1 MEPTTPKTTPL
12 RCLTG
17 ALLAGTLGLLLYRLT
32 SAIAY
37 SFATHPMTSHNQL
50 AYSLSVAIR
59 TLVVGVCTLGTGV
72 FSLIAVGL
80 VGLALQVTVQ
90 SLRQANLPKI
100 DE

>member
-17 ALLAGTLGLLLYRLT
+17 AMLAGTLGLLLYRLT

-37 SFATHPMTSHNQL
+37 AFAAHPMPSHNQI
-50 AYSLSVAIR
+50 AYSISVAVR
-59 TLVVGVCTLGTGV
+59 TLVVGMCSLGTGV

-80 VGLALQVTVQ
+80 VGLAIQVGIQ
-90 SLRQANLPKI
+90 SLRQPNVPKI